1 MRPALEKRL
10 QRLHAD
16 LRREERAALAPREG
30 LRARVAVGGEIRRM
44 LVERGID
51 PAEIVALRQVDEA
64 AAELAEMGYAGG
76 RDAEAA
82 ADAGHGIGR
91 EAEGFIRELVRLALL
106 HYADGE
112 RPDPARSSLMEWHA
126 WCLVTPQS
134 RHHRNI
140 PLDPEVVRYQQM
152 LRLGRGGPRSR

>member
-1 MRPALEKRL
+1 MHPALEKRL

-16 LRREERAALAPREG
+16 LRREAGAALARREG
-30 LRARVAVGGEIRRM
+30 LQARVAVGGKIRRM

-64 AAELAEMGYAGG
+64 AAELAEIAGAGG

-82 ADAGHGIGR
+82 ADAGPSFGR
-91 EAEGFIRELVRLALL
+91 EPEGFIRELVRMALL

-134 RHHRNI
+134 RHHPNI
-140 PLDPEVVRYQQM
+140 LRDPELVRYRQM
-152 LRLGRGGPRSR
+152 LRLGCGDPRWR